1 MQARVAK
8 GAENQNTAA
17 DHLKNEYGAEIVS
30 VAAKGSNV
38 TDVVIRVGTKQTKQY
53 NVEVKGTDNIRNPVS
68 LFDIS
73 VSRKNYNF
81 PVLNTLAKSML
92 NSNGKQIPRNY
103 SGREFLYGIDLA
115 RGEVEGVTGKQT
127 ILDKTVG
134 FPLDKGVPTRGG
146 KTPSFYTSSAP
157 DARNDAFDVL
167 KTHFAEKEDVFFCI
181 VNKDKVYTWYTG
193 SDATSPLKGVKKL
206 TLADITSV
214 AMLSYGV
221 EYYRKD
227 NPELG
232 IKKGDLKGILRA
244 ALKIRFKI

>member
-17 DHLKNEYGAEIVS
+17 KHLEEVYGAEIVS
-30 VAAKGSNV
+30 IAAKGSNV
-38 TDVVIRVGTKQTKQY
+38 TDVVIRVGKKQY
-53 NVEVKGTDNIRNPVS
+53 NVEVKGTDNVRNPVS

-81 PVLNTLAKSML
+81 PVLNTIAKAMIR
-92 NSNGKQIPRNY
+92 SNGKQIPKNY
-103 SGREFLYGIDLA
+103 VDREFLYGIDLA
-115 RGEVEGVTGKQT
+115 RGEVEGITIKQPV
-127 ILDKTVG
+127 LDKKVG
-134 FPLDKGVPTRGG
+134 FPLDNGVTTRSG
-146 KTPSFYTSSAP
+146 KTPSFYSSTAS
-157 DARNDAFDVL
+157 DAKSEAFNVL
-167 KTHFAEKEDVFFCI
+167 MSHFAEKEDVFFCI

-193 SDATSPLKGVKKL
+193 PNATSPLKGVKKL
-206 TLADITSV
+206 TLADLTSV

-232 IKKGDLKGILRA
+232 IKKGDLKGVLRA
-244 ALKIRFKI
+244 ALKIKFNII

>member
-1 MQARVAK
+1 MVQARVAK

-17 DHLKNEYGAEIVS
+17 DYLKNEYGAEIVS

-38 TDVVIRVGTKQTKQY
+38 TDVVIKVGTKQY
-53 NVEVKGTDNIRNPVS
+53 NVEVKGTNNIKNPVS

-73 VSRKNYNF
+73 VSRNNYNF
-81 PVLNTLAKSML
+81 PVLNTIAKAMI

-103 SGREFLYGIDLA
+103 KDKEFLYGIDLA
-115 RGEVEGVTGKQT
+115 RGEVEGVTSKQPV
-127 ILDKTVG
+127 LDKTVG
-134 FPLDKGVPTRGG
+134 FPLDKGVSTRSG
-146 KTPSFYTSSAP
+146 KTPSFYSSTAS
-157 DARNDAFDVL
+157 DARSVAFNVL
-167 KTHFAEKEDVFFCI
+167 MSHFAEKEDVFFCI
-181 VNKDKVYTWYTG
+181 VNNDKVYTWYTG
-193 SDATSPLKGVKKL
+193 PRATSPLAGVKKL
-206 TLADITSV
+206 ALADLTSV

-244 ALKIRFKI
+244 ALKIKFKI